1 MELSQSAELPV
12 LLAAAA
18 FVLLVVVWLLAG
30 SRKRRKARTAIK
42 RHRVRWRYV
51 SEATEK
57 KIAER
62 KAAAAAASEGRRHS

>member
-1 MELSQSAELPV
+1 MRRRR
-12 LLAAAA
+12 A
-18 FVLLVVVWLLAG
+18 FETPTE
-30 SRKRRKARTAIK
+30 RKRRKARTAIK

-62 KAAAAAASEGRRHS
+62 KAAAAATSEGHSHS